1 MQDGGNMSV
10 RKLTA
15 GLLTALALLG
25 GFGTVQAND
34 LLTIADP
41 FEFDPD
47 FRWFEPT
54 YQLDLEDM
62 KPKQRAHYG
71 WFGTYD
77 RMALFTSRPELDDP
91 DTAENKLDGGWG
103 HRYEVGFM
111 SDSGDK
117 GWTFNWTRHSVG
129 KYITN
134 ARERVNRLDLDE
146 LAGTP
151 ANPDPIFGFT
161 TPQGDG
167 NTRGYNTRTYFIQDS
182 ENVLNYNAYELNR
195 TWRMEAYHYGGILEP
210 MLGLRYMKVSDIN
223 TVQNYRSSIDPIA
236 PFLDFGDAAE
246 ELVTDN
252 TTTDNDIL
260 AGQFGFR
267 YTKHALGSS
276 GGPNRFTFIGDFRVF
291 TGASLQCSTSYQ
303 DTEITIYDGATAGD
317 EVTNVLN
324 RQATPTYARNEEFT
338 IGFDARAQL
347 SYQLT
352 KAISL
357 RGGVQVIDIA
367 TGVWRGGPEL
377 GTHVVDG
384 RTERNRLEGG
394 DRDQDVVMAGFTFGL
409 SLNH

>member
-1 MQDGGNMSV
+1 MSV

-54 YQLDLEDM
+54 SQLDIEDM

-77 RMALFTSRPELDDP
+77 RLSLFGSRPELDDP
-91 DTAENKLDGGWG
+91 NSADTKMDLGLG

-111 SDSGDK
+111 SDCGER

-129 KYITN
+129 EYFTT
-134 ARERVNRLDLDE
+134 ARERVNRINLDDLNGDP
-146 LAGTP
+146 T
-151 ANPDPIFGFT
+151 NPGPPFGFGV
-161 TPQGDG
+161 PQADQ
-167 NTRGYNTRTYFIQDS
+167 NTRGFNTRTYFLQDS
-182 ENVLNYNAYELNR
+182 ENAFDYNSLELNR
-195 TWRMEAYHYGGILEP
+195 TWRTEAYHYGGILEP
-210 MLGLRYMKVSDIN
+210 LLGVRYMKVNDIN
-223 TVQNYRSSIDPIA
+223 TRQTYNSSLDIDQV
-236 PFLDFGDAAE
+236 PFIIFGDAE
-246 ELVTDN
+246 QLVTDN
-252 TTTDNDIL
+252 TTTTNDII
-260 AGQFGFR
+260 AGQIGFR
-267 YTKHALGSS
+267 YTKHALAAC

-291 TGASLQCSTSYQ
+291 TGASLQCSTTNEE
-303 DTEITIYDGATAGD
+303 TEITIYDGAGTGS
-317 EVTNVLN
+317 EVTNILN
-324 RQATPTYARNEEFT
+324 RRATPISTRGEEFA

-352 KAISL
+352 KAISI

-367 TGVWRGGPEL
+367 TGVWRGGPPA
-377 GTHVVDG
+377 GP
-384 RTERNRLEGG
+384 RNQLIGG
-394 DRDQDVVMAGFTFGL
+394 DEDQDLVMAGLTFGV